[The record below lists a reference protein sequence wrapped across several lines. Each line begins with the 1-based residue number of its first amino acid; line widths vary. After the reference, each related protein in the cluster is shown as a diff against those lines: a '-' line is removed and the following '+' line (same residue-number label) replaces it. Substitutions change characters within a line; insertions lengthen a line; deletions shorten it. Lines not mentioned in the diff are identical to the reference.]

1 MGARRTV
8 VIYNEKIFN
17 AVSIA
22 ASGNASSQKIDLRA
36 LACEGFFSLQYAITG
51 DGTCKFEYLLSNED
65 AATTM
70 IEPSTAS
77 DIGSSLTKTTGPSS
91 NGTDIL
97 SFAPA
102 LARWLQIKCTET
114 GGANGVVITAWLTIA

>member
-1 MGARRTV
+1 MVDIVRIHNR
-8 VIYNEKIFN
+8 KIFN
-17 AVSIA
+17 AVTIS
-22 ASGNASSQKIDLRA
+22 ASGNSSSEKIDLRS
-36 LACEGFFSLQYAITG
+36 LANGGFFSLQYAITG

-77 DIGSSLTKTTGPSS
+77 DIGSSLTKTSGPGSDGVDLLTFS
-91 NGTDIL
+91 
-97 SFAPA
+97 PE

-114 GGANGVVITAWLTIA
+114 GGANGVVITAWIAIQ